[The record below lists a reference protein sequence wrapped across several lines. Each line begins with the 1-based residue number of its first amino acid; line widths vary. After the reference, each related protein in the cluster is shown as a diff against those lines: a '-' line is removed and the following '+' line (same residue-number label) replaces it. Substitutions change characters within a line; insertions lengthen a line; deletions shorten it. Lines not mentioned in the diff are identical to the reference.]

1 MPLLPFVHGL
11 VVLLEK
17 PDLSM
22 IRYDDIDFLPE
33 KSGELEKAVLLPRV
47 FHPLV

>member
-1 MPLLPFVHGL
+1 MPLLPFAHGL

-17 PDLSM
+17 PDF
-22 IRYDDIDFLPE
+22 DFLPE

-47 FHPLV
+47 FHLLV